1 MTLRYRTIVVKL
13 GTNVLTGGKDRL
25 DLDIISALA
34 DEVAT
39 LAQRRVRTVI
49 VSSGAIAAGREALGL
64 PRLGRYGIAN
74 LQVLAAVGQSRLM
87 QVYEQIFS
95 GHGIIVGQALLTR
108 PDLDSKRTATNAR
121 RALLGMLE
129 LGVIPIVNENDVTA
143 TDEIGRSFGDND
155 NLSAAVAN
163 LLDAD
168 LLVLLTDQDGL
179 YDSDP
184 RTNPDAKLIPH
195 VARVT
200 DAIRHAAAALPSE
213 GGRGG
218 MASKINAAAEATS
231 WGTAVVIAGGRVPGV
246 LTRAVSGESA
256 GTFFV
261 PWGARRTTERRRSM
275 GGVFVR
281 GSVVVDDGAANRL
294 RGGRSSLLPVGVTEV
309 RGAFRAGDI
318 VEILEPGG
326 IAIARGIVNYPA
338 ETVNQ
343 VKGRRSAEIRAL
355 LSASADGT
363 AGDEIV
369 HLDNLVLLP

>member
-39 LAQRRVRTVI
+39 LAQQQVRTVI

-64 PRLGRYGIAN
+64 PRLGRYGVAN

-95 GHGIIVGQALLTR
+95 RHGIIVGQALLTR
-108 PDLDSKRTATNAR
+108 PDLDSKRAATNAR

-184 RTNPDAKLIPH
+184 RTNPDAKLIPR
-195 VARVT
+195 VSRVT
-200 DAIRHAAAALPSE
+200 DAVRQAAAALPGE
-213 GGRGG
+213 RGRGG

-231 WGTAVVIAGGRVPGV
+231 WGTAVVIAGGRVPGA
-246 LTRAVSGESA
+246 LTRAVRGESS
-256 GTFFV
+256 GTFFD

-281 GSVVVDDGAANRL
+281 GSLVVDDGAANRL
-294 RGGRSSLLPVGVTEV
+294 RGGRSSLLPVGITEV

-326 IAIARGIVNYPA
+326 AAIARGVVNYPA
-338 ETVNQ
+338 DAIAQ
-343 VKGRRSAEIRAL
+343 VKGRRSPEIRPL
-355 LSASADGT
+355 LSASADGA